1 MRHCPICSLQC
12 ACSKCKNRLKCE
24 TMKEMRK
31 AEAKETSIETP
42 KTRRK
47 QKKNSDDDSSYD
59 ETPKD
64 KKSSSVTSS
73 TKKRNYR
80 PNTDPLVTLKNNTP
94 SSFPS
99 SNKRRQSSSNGDG
112 CSNINGFD
120 SQPGMDDEL
129 DEGLDSNVDNCSI
142 CGAIGMLICCDR
154 CPRAFHKECLD
165 YVDES
170 DDEWICHVCKLK
182 EHKNPVR
189 DLAKGKAYFPKVK
202 KLFSSWIKD
211 GNDKYFTILSR
222 IAEITDRLMKYE
234 FGYAFKEPVDLD
246 DHAWYSDMVKIPMDL
261 GTISKRLKEPGGYNA
276 LRHYSLFQIITAVL
290 RDIQRVWENCLTYNK
305 KNSAIYRMA
314 EVQERICNHMIS
326 CSISLYLSYEETQSL
341 GKFQDC
347 FSSFKFHSTSVKKLS
362 SVTPTRKNDV
372 SGAHNTL
379 QMPSVLMNNTGNIPT
394 NSSGQ
399 PYIAR
404 THDNRPY
411 PREIQKESQ
420 SSNNSCNFFTGL
432 SSPALQNS
440 YTQNSSLKAE
450 VNNSRI
456 SGDSGT
462 KMISSWRGS
471 SSFGKL
477 LCGENNSFKVSKELL
492 SSKKEI
498 PNVYKSNPMSK
509 YFGGHVCDEKGY
521 SEAVF
526 ESIKRNSALWDCPP
540 EPQAVKCT
548 RLGRMRVSLRKR
560 SNKVDNEELP
570 PIGDFAKTGE
580 SGDGCYVSE
589 IKGLTYAEFMRVKR
603 SFL

>member
-1 MRHCPICSLQC
+1 
-12 ACSKCKNRLKCE
+12 
-24 TMKEMRK
+24 MKEMRK

-170 DDEWICHVCKLK
+170 DDEWICHVCKLEEHKNPVRDLAKGKAYFPKVKKLHKECLDYVDESDDEWICHVCKLK

-290 RDIQRVWENCLTYNK
+290 RDIQRVW
-305 KNSAIYRMA
+305 
-314 EVQERICNHMIS
+314 
-326 CSISLYLSYEETQSL
+326 
-341 GKFQDC
+341 
-347 FSSFKFHSTSVKKLS
+347 
-362 SVTPTRKNDV
+362 
-372 SGAHNTL
+372 
-379 QMPSVLMNNTGNIPT
+379 
-394 NSSGQ
+394 
-399 PYIAR
+399 
-404 THDNRPY
+404 
-411 PREIQKESQ
+411 
-420 SSNNSCNFFTGL
+420 
-432 SSPALQNS
+432 
-440 YTQNSSLKAE
+440 
-450 VNNSRI
+450 
-456 SGDSGT
+456 
-462 KMISSWRGS
+462 
-471 SSFGKL
+471 
-477 LCGENNSFKVSKELL
+477 
-492 SSKKEI
+492 
-498 PNVYKSNPMSK
+498 
-509 YFGGHVCDEKGY
+509 
-521 SEAVF
+521 
-526 ESIKRNSALWDCPP
+526 
-540 EPQAVKCT
+540 
-548 RLGRMRVSLRKR
+548 
-560 SNKVDNEELP
+560 
-570 PIGDFAKTGE
+570 
-580 SGDGCYVSE
+580 
-589 IKGLTYAEFMRVKR
+589 
-603 SFL
+603 